1 MFEIILK
8 AWKMHN
14 ERIEEVRQRESKCI
28 GVIKSCWCPIEE
40 FLDLGLRYKCTCDV
54 SASTGDR
61 FVRYFHHF
69 FNTLCEGGKDYQEGK
84 STKTCILMSPGER
97 LLYRGWELQ
106 CLEAMGHSG
115 KKKLV
120 WSRKTWQFEHLGD
133 VAFTDWKR
141 VNRGVGPW
149 NSKIIKCV
157 DKGEYSHDW
166 YRV

>member
-1 MFEIILK
+1 
-8 AWKMHN
+8 
-14 ERIEEVRQRESKCI
+14 
-28 GVIKSCWCPIEE
+28 
-40 FLDLGLRYKCTCDV
+40 
-54 SASTGDR
+54 
-61 FVRYFHHF
+61 
-69 FNTLCEGGKDYQEGK
+69 
-84 STKTCILMSPGER
+84 MSPGER

-133 VAFTDWKR
+133 VAFTDWER